1 MICSRRKRCA
11 FIGLGSNLGD
21 RLENLRRGLELLV
34 QAGIEV
40 VRLSALYE
48 SEPIG
53 TPEPQPPYLNAVA
66 EIRTDLP
73 LSELL
78 RLLEQVERQLGR
90 EEKGRK
96 RPRPLDLDILW
107 VEGERCQSAE
117 LTVPHPR
124 LWERAF
130 VLVPLADLVDTLE
143 GRSVVEAA
151 EQLRRVQKVWKV
163 KEGWWKG

>member
-40 VRLSALYE
+40 IRLSALYE

-96 RPRPLDLDILW
+96 RARPLDLDILW

-143 GRSVVEAA
+143 GRSVAEAA
-151 EQLRRVQKVWKV
+151 EQLKRVQKVWKV